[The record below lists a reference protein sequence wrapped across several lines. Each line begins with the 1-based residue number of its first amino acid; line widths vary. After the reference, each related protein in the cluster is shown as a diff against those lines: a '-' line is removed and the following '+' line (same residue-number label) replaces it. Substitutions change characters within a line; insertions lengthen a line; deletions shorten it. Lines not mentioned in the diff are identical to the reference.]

1 MNISTQLNLSKLS
14 KCELLKQCETL
25 GILKCKSKTKPNL
38 IKLIN
43 NMIHTPVI
51 PEIPVIPIIPT
62 EIPEIPEIPIIPV
75 RPIIPTEIPTEIPS
89 HNINDILINLFNLP
103 EITYNKSIINVKSIY
118 AFNISSKQLN
128 DKNNKTRENIIGA
141 ILNNKIPNEYYT
153 INKWLSMKKSISI
166 YIDKLKTNN
175 INKIINIV
183 CNHKGGRNNNYD
195 FIIIL
200 YYDNKISEI
209 FNIELKFNCS
219 TITETP
225 QFVSPMNP
233 SKYLDNSYED
243 YYYDKYLIQLSEH
256 AKLPMPLKTEY
267 LKQIH
272 SNKPKC
278 IIEFQNLYYQ
288 GCASS
293 SKFTKN
299 TNAISFYNL
308 AKQLSNNSIE
318 NFIINNNLNYELL
331 TNYLKKTQKDKI
343 YMLYNNNSFTLYKN
357 NIDDYTIVKV
367 NKNASKFRYECISKT
382 GSTLYILLRWKNGN
396 GIAYPA
402 FQIS

>member
-1 MNISTQLNLSKLS
+1 M
-14 KCELLKQCETL
+14 
-25 GILKCKSKTKPNL
+25 
-38 IKLIN
+38 
-43 NMIHTPVI
+43 
-51 PEIPVIPIIPT
+51 
-62 EIPEIPEIPIIPV
+62 
-75 RPIIPTEIPTEIPS
+75 
-89 HNINDILINLFNLP
+89 
-103 EITYNKSIINVKSIY
+103 
-118 AFNISSKQLN
+118 
-128 DKNNKTRENIIGA
+128 KN
-141 ILNNKIPNEYYT
+141 
-153 INKWLSMKKSISI
+153 SISI

-175 INKIINIV
+175 INKVIKIV
-183 CNHKGGRNNNYD
+183 CEHKGGRNNNYD

-209 FNIELKFNCS
+209 FNIELKFNCLS
-219 TITETP
+219 ITDAP

-256 AKLPMPLKTEY
+256 AKIPMPLKTEY

-318 NFIINNNLNYELL
+318 TFITNNNLNYELL
-331 TNYLKKTQKDKI
+331 TNYLKKTQTDKI
-343 YMLYNNNSFTLYKN
+343 YMLYNNNSFTLYKS